1 IRTRRGRSRNHQRR
15 SPPRGG
21 ISADVGD
28 SAHVRASLLA
38 AAEAPRPARRRAGA
52 SAGHRAFMTF
62 EHVIYIPG
70 VLLIGLALGY
80 VMGARAVRAEVERMR
95 KRAKE

>member
-1 IRTRRGRSRNHQRR
+1 
-15 SPPRGG
+15 
-21 ISADVGD
+21 
-28 SAHVRASLLA
+28 
-38 AAEAPRPARRRAGA
+38 
-52 SAGHRAFMTF
+52 MTF